1 MAQVK
6 RIAVAV
12 VGAVVRFVCLMVTAH
27 SKSELVGSMWAIPVT
42 YRCQRCGAT
51 ISFI

>member
-1 MAQVK
+1 MLLK
-6 RIAVAV
+6 RIAISMVA
-12 VGAVVRFVCLMVTAH
+12 ALVRFVCLMLTAH

-51 ISFI
+51 VSFV